1 MMKTLTAEEVGKI
14 LKLTRTSVTVKA
26 KAGEIP
32 GMKIGNRW
40 IFLEVDLLAYIRS
53 QYKCAQGGKEEKICR
68 STNVRIRPTG
78 GSKSRHQVESEY
90 NRVLGLKTD

>member
-1 MMKTLTAEEVGKI
+1 MKTLTAEEVGEI

-26 KAGEIP
+26 KSGEIP

-53 QYKCAQGGKEEKICR
+53 QYKCAQGGKEEICR

-90 NRVLGLKTD
+90 SKALGLKIK

>member
-53 QYKCAQGGKEEKICR
+53 Q
-68 STNVRIRPTG
+68 
-78 GSKSRHQVESEY
+78 
-90 NRVLGLKTD
+90 

>member
-1 MMKTLTAEEVGKI
+1 MKTLTAEEVGKI

-40 IFLEVDLLAYIRS
+40 IFLEVDLLTYIRS
-53 QYKCAQGGKEEKICR
+53 QYKCAQGGKEEEICAQCEMTVIPMYFR
-68 STNVRIRPTG
+68 R
-78 GSKSRHQVESEY
+78 
-90 NRVLGLKTD
+90 

>member
-1 MMKTLTAEEVGKI
+1 MVKTLTAEEVGEI

-53 QYKCAQGGKEEKICR
+53 QYKSAQGGKEEEKCR
-68 STNVRIRPTG
+68 STNVRIRPIG
-78 GSKSRHQVESEY
+78 GSKSRHQVENEY
-90 NRVLGLKTD
+90 SKALGLKTN